1 MKPQILYLTLRLSSD
16 YILLLIRPSISWII
30 PACPQIRPLDR
41 TILPVLYRRSSSP
54 LTILKILLIT
64 FPLALY
70 TKHDPKDQCPKE
82 LPDDQVRT
90 YKKNVC
96 PIVASSSESD
106 MERCG
111 SGIVPRRQSQPL
123 RSNSS
128 SKLTPLRYA
137 PSCELYNTSPLVAG
151 DRCPRFC

>member
-82 LPDDQVRT
+82 LPDDPVRT

-96 PIVASSSESD
+96 PIVASSSEMIWSVVVAVLSPGGNPNL
-106 MERCG
+106 CG
-111 SGIVPRRQSQPL
+111 PIPL
-123 RSNSS
+123 
-128 SKLTPLRYA
+128 
-137 PSCELYNTSPLVAG
+137 PS
-151 DRCPRFC
+151 